1 MRKAASIYGDKEYI
15 EYVDKEYV
23 VFVFQDGTRDKL
35 KTRKSEL
42 QQVCEWYRDETQFYY
57 RVYTEISDFYSKE
70 KKKFLASHHYYD
82 DEEIKKACQKNR
94 FANIDMEISNSE
106 YLRKWNGI
114 SGIHNT
120 AMEMWHKYSNV
131 SKKYRQ
137 IIKVLNA
144 M

>member
-23 VFVFQDGTRDKL
+23 VFVFPDGTRDKL

-57 RVYTEISDFYSKE
+57 RAYTEISDFHSKE

-120 AMEMWHKYSNV
+120 ATEMWHKYSNV
-131 SKKYRQ
+131 AKKYRQ
-137 IIKVLNA
+137 IIKVINA